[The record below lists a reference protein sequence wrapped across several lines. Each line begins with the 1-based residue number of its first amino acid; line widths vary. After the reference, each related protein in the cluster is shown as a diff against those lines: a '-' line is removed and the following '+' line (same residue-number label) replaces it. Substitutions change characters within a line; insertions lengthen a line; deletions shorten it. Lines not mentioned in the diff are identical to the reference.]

1 MKNIKKFINNYIPN
15 IFTNKKY
22 YQVKDI
28 EIKDEKISLW
38 LKGKNHTLKVAKR
51 KINNDIIDLYISSA
65 SNFNKIKFFK
75 DNKRNAIIIKMIKN
89 NNGQRSS
96 KCIRFKYNNE
106 QIIIIDNIEYSI
118 DQIPNI

>member
-1 MKNIKKFINNYIPN
+1 MKKLINKLISN
-15 IFTNKKY
+15 FSNKKY
-22 YQVKDI
+22 QINDI
-28 EIKDEKISLW
+28 EVVDEKLSLW

-51 KINNDIIDLYISSA
+51 KINNDIIELYISSA
-65 SNFNKIKFFK
+65 SDFTKIKFFK
-75 DNKRNAIIIKMIKN
+75 DEKRNAIIIKMIKN

-106 QIIIIDNIEYSI
+106 QLIIIDDVEYTI

>member
-1 MKNIKKFINNYIPN
+1 MGKIKELINN
-15 IFTNKKY
+15 IFNNKNY
-22 YQVKDI
+22 TINDI
-28 EIKDEKISLW
+28 EVLDEKISLW